1 MRRRT
6 TAKSL
11 MKRSVMDQEEPSDMS
26 GNGKRDL
33 IAMKAYEMYEQRG
46 RIDGHDLDDWL
57 KAEAIVKGTG
67 ERNVHMTNPMRSHA

>member
-11 MKRSVMDQEEPSDMS
+11 MKGSVMDQEKPPDMS

-46 RIDGHDLDDWL
+46 RIDGYDLDDWL

-67 ERNVHMTNPMRSHA
+67 ERDVHTVNPMRSHA